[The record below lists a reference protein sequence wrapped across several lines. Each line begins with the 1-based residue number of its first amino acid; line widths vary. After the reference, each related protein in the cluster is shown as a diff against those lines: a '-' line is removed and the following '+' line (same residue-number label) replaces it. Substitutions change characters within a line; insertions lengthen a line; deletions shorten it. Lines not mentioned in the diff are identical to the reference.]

1 VIYFASF
8 LEDVDARDRETVMAK
23 IQDFMARGGEYRV
36 EYRLAGADAGERW
49 VEGLGRGQGPL
60 GPRPAGP
67 IAGGRQLVLVWRE
80 QGGPRVEPPEQ
91 TSFGFQLIK
100 AGIAH
105 ELDGEIVL
113 SFDPEGVRCE
123 LRFPNAAG

>member
-1 VIYFASF
+1 
-8 LEDVDARDRETVMAK
+8 M
-23 IQDFMARGGEYRV
+23 
-36 EYRLAGADAGERW
+36 
-49 VEGLGRGQGPL
+49 
-60 GPRPAGP
+60 
-67 IAGGRQLVLVWRE
+67 LVWRE
-80 QGGPRVEPPEQ
+80 QGGPRVEPPKQ